1 MSFSQTAF
9 SQTAF
14 SQTAVSPTA
23 FDNSHYEKACDQAI
37 AMCDGNLRS
46 TIKALIMANE
56 FLEAE
61 LMELQAAISSG
72 CAPLQSE
79 SAENAA

>member
-1 MSFSQTAF
+1 MS
-9 SQTAF
+9 
-14 SQTAVSPTA
+14 VSS

-56 FLEAE
+56 YLESE
-61 LMELQAAISSG
+61 LIELQAAIASG
-72 CAPLQSE
+72 CMPKRS
-79 SAENAA
+79 SDAASDAA